1 MTRQA
6 GSVCDQEIRNDAIA
20 ECRAAAGFEDVG
32 TGDRLVT
39 TSSAVRGS
47 KPQPPDAK
55 LTPVRRSKSL
65 SSVPRY
71 AGTYSL
77 MPSLLAAPTQ

>member
-1 MTRQA
+1 MMPLQ
-6 GSVCDQEIRNDAIA
+6 NA
-20 ECRAAAGFEDVG
+20 ELLQVRSDRDVG
-32 TGDRLVT
+32 TEDDRLVT

-77 MPSLLAAPTQ
+77 MPSWLAAATQRRQ